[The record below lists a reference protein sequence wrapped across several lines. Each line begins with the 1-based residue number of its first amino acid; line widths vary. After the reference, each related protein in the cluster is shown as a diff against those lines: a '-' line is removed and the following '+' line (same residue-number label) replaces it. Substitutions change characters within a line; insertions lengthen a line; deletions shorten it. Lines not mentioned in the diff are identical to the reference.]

1 MAARFGRAR
10 CRPRNLR
17 RGPQLESCLARSL
30 EMGVIVVRYARVC
43 DGNTCGLCDRNI
55 RTRKG
60 RTDRRQ
66 TRGGLGTR
74 ILHVA
79 ESTSSNASGLDLGA
93 PSHLTTWLGYTSVR
107 G

>member
-43 DGNTCGLCDRNI
+43 
-55 RTRKG
+55 
-60 RTDRRQ
+60 RQ
-66 TRGGLGTR
+66 YL
-74 ILHVA
+74 
-79 ESTSSNASGLDLGA
+79 
-93 PSHLTTWLGYTSVR
+93 WSVR
-107 G
+107 SEHSDKKRAHCQDPGWI